1 MTADVI
7 VIGGGLS
14 GLAAAIKLSL
24 SGAKVVL
31 LEQKSI
37 LGGRTYSFTDSKTGD
52 EVDNGQ
58 HILVGAYHKT
68 LKYLELIGTKHFL
81 KRQSKPRLYFHHQ
94 QKGLHIFEIS
104 NLPKPFDITAAML
117 NYKILSFRERNKLLR
132 VGLEL
137 KRWNEKFERKLSQLS
152 VDSWLDS
159 LNQSDEAKRSFWNP
173 IVISVMNETPS
184 RASALLFARSLR
196 NTFLDKKIDADVL
209 IPTVGQTKLYV
220 EQAVELLKK
229 NKSEVIT
236 NAKVKSIIVSDGAA
250 VGVEAVKKIKSKYII
265 SSVPYYNVAQLIPKN
280 YLNHIMFNELNLF
293 ESSPIVSIN
302 LWFDKNVID
311 IEFVGLINRNL
322 QWIFNRRRISEDTTK
337 PENYIS
343 AVISAARDEI
353 KLTKDELVKM
363 AVGELKEVFP
373 DCRNAQL
380 TNAIVIKEKR
390 ATYSATNEVE
400 SIRPNPTTPIKNFYL
415 AGDWTNTGLPATI
428 EGAIQSGFK
437 CAELVISS
445 KQ

>member
-14 GLAAAIKLSL
+14 GLAASIKLSL

-37 LGGRTYSFTDSKTGD
+37 LGGRTYSFTDPKTGD

-58 HILVGAYHKT
+58 HILVGAYHNT

-81 KRQSKPRLYFHHQ
+81 KRQSKPRLYFHHP
-94 QKGLHIFEIS
+94 QKGLHTFEIS

-152 VDSWLDS
+152 VESWLDS

-184 RASALLFARSLR
+184 RASALLFARSLK
-196 NTFLDKKIDADVL
+196 NTFLGKKSDADVL
-209 IPTVGQTKLYV
+209 IPTVGQSKLYV
-220 EQAVELLKK
+220 EQAVELLKR

-250 VGVEAVKKIKSKYII
+250 AGVEVVKKIKSKYVI

-280 YLNHIMFNELNLF
+280 YQNHIMFNELNLF

-302 LWFDKNVID
+302 LWFDRQVMD
-311 IEFVGLINRNL
+311 IEFVGLISRNL
-322 QWIFNRRRISEDTTK
+322 QWVFNRRRIIGDTTQ

-343 AVISAARDEI
+343 AVISAANDEI

-373 DCRNAQL
+373 DCRSAEL

-400 SIRPNPTTPIKNFYL
+400 SIRPNPETPIKNFYL

-437 CAELVISS
+437 AAELIAIN
-445 KQ
+445 

>member
-37 LGGRTYSFTDSKTGD
+37 LGGRTYSFTDPKTGD

-58 HILVGAYHKT
+58 HILVGAYHNT
-68 LKYLELIGTKHFL
+68 LKYLDLIGTKHFL
-81 KRQSKPRLYFHHQ
+81 KRQNKPRLYFHHP
-94 QKGLHIFEIS
+94 QKGLHTFEIS

-137 KRWNEKFERKLSQLS
+137 KRWNEKLERKLSLLS
-152 VDSWLDS
+152 VESWLDS
-159 LNQSDEAKRSFWNP
+159 LNQSEEAKQCFWYP
-173 IVISVMNETPS
+173 IVISVMNEIPG
-184 RASALLFARSLR
+184 RASALLFARSLK
-196 NTFLDKKIDADVL
+196 NTFLAKKSDADVL
-209 IPTVGQTKLYV
+209 IPSVGQTKLYV
-220 EQAVELLKK
+220 EEAVDLLKK
-229 NKSEVIT
+229 NKAEVIT
-236 NAKVKSIIVSDGAA
+236 NAKVKSFIVSDGTA
-250 VGVEAVKKIKSKYII
+250 VGVDAGKKIKSKYVI
-265 SSVPYYNVAQLIPKN
+265 SSVPYYNVAQLIPKS

-302 LWFDKNVID
+302 LWFDRKVMD
-311 IEFVGLINRNL
+311 IEFVGFINQKL
-322 QWIFNRRRISEDTTK
+322 QWVFNRRRIMGDITQ

-343 AVISAARDEI
+343 AVISGARDEV

-363 AVGELKEVFP
+363 AVAELREVFP
-373 DCRNAQL
+373 ECRNAQL

-400 SIRPNPTTPIKNFYL
+400 SIRPNPETPIKNFYL

-437 CAELVISS
+437 CAELIAIN
-445 KQ
+445 